1 MTDDEVS
8 FLGVTPHKDGL
19 PAALADDVELIDRMI
34 GRLLVAEGEERII
47 GIARG
52 LYSQCA
58 ADKDFGREP
67 RVSAQMIQQMKSEF
81 AELNDPELVSRVLR
95 AFTIFFQLVNIA
107 EQKEIVHANRRRQ
120 MAKLTHSPSAK
131 AWRPESIG
139 NAISRLA
146 DAGVTADEMQ
156 SILDRVEIVP
166 TITAHPTEARRRV
179 VMDKLLAFADAISQR
194 ELPPD
199 ASRLDRPL
207 DLPGPHA
214 EEELFRQ
221 LTALW
226 NTDELR
232 SGRMSVMDE
241 VNNSVYF
248 FQRTIIDV
256 VAWLHHDMRGAL
268 RSAFPDHEFR
278 IGPFLRYHSWVGG
291 DRDGNPNVTPEI
303 TWATVLYHH
312 HVIISY
318 YLGCMDPLKR
328 ELSLSS
334 RLLQVSDELMD
345 SISRDAETITL
356 PAEDLDRFKI
366 QPFAL
371 KITYMQARLQ
381 ATLARAEHLRAIDPS
396 SALEITDEIRGAY
409 NCAEEFASDLEIIA
423 RSLSQPATEPL
434 VEGGLLQSLLVQA
447 HTFGFQMAS
456 LDIRQHSNEHARVLG
471 EILVAAGVLPP
482 GTDYDSIPEEEKLAI
497 LDRELRSSRPL
508 LHRGWKG
515 SAQSLKTLKVF
526 DIIRQSR
533 AILGNQCIT
542 AYVISM
548 THQVSDMLEVLV
560 LAKEAGLVRWV
571 MPTGNGEN
579 GSTPGP
585 VRLESD
591 LDIVPLFETI
601 EDLQHCDTLL
611 RQMFKNDTYQLHLQ
625 ARNNFQELMLG
636 YSDSSKDGGYL
647 AANWNLQDTQ
657 DRLAR
662 ACQEAG
668 VDFRFFHGRGGTVGR
683 GGGRASRAILSQPRG
698 SFTGRIRFTE
708 QGEVVSFRYALRPM
722 AHRHLE
728 QIVNSVLLALYNKPE
743 RLFGNLVQ
751 DGKATP
757 SPEANGRSHDRF
769 GPAMVEMAAHSRKV
783 YRSMVH
789 EDPGFWEFYTQAT
802 PIAHISQLPITSR
815 PAARGGGPL
824 NGMDE
829 LRAIPWV
836 FAWVQSRYVV
846 PGWYGVGSGL
856 EAFASKDAG
865 NLEIMREMYRQW
877 PFFRTIL
884 DNAQLE
890 LLRTHLPTAANY
902 AGRVKPE
909 ELGRRF
915 HENIVQEY
923 ERSSKWVLAITGQE
937 HLLDKAPVVQST
949 VRMRNPAVFPINRL
963 QVMLMEI
970 WDNLPP
976 EQQNRSNPWNEPL
989 LLSITSI
996 AAGMQS
1002 TG

>member
-1 MTDDEVS
+1 MDNMKS
-8 FLGVTPHKDGL
+8 FLGISPTENKF
-19 PAALADDVELIDRMI
+19 PAALADDVKLIDRML
-34 GRLLVAEGEERII
+34 GRLLVSEGEERLID
-47 GIARG
+47 IARSLYQQCYEEGG
-52 LYSQCA
+52 L
-58 ADKDFGREP
+58 GHEP
-67 RVSAQMIQQMKSEF
+67 RDAAEMVANMMATHK
-81 AELNDPELVSRVLR
+81 ELNDPATVSRVLR
-95 AFTIFFQLVNIA
+95 AFTIFFQLINIA

-120 MAKLTHSPSAK
+120 MAKLATSPRGQ

-139 NAISRLA
+139 AAISRLA
-146 DAGVTADEMQ
+146 DAGVTASEMQ
-156 SILDRVEIVP
+156 TILDRVEIVP

-179 VMDKLLAFADAISQR
+179 VMDKLLAFADGLSQR

-214 EEELFRQ
+214 EDELFRQ

-256 VAWLHHDMRGAL
+256 VAWLHNDLKGAL
-268 RSAFPDHEFR
+268 RAAFPDHEFR
-278 IGPFLRYHSWVGG
+278 IGSFIRYHSWVGG
-291 DRDGNPNVTPEI
+291 DRDGNPNVTPDV

-312 HVIISY
+312 QVILSY
-318 YLGCMDPLKR
+318 YLGSIDPLKR

-334 RLLQVSDELMD
+334 RILEISDELAT
-345 SISRDAETITL
+345 SLEQDAIHITL
-356 PAEDLDRFKI
+356 PQEDLDRFRL

-371 KITYMQARLQ
+371 KLTYVQKRLQ
-381 ATLARAEHLRAIDPS
+381 ATLARAEHMLAIEACSAVEPS
-396 SALEITDEIRGAY
+396 DETRGAY
-409 NCAEEFASDLEIIA
+409 NSVAEFIDDLEIIQRA
-423 RSLSQPATEPL
+423 LSQPSTSSLA
-434 VEGGLLQSLLVQA
+434 EGGLLQRLLVQA
-447 HTFGFQMAS
+447 NTFGFQMAS
-456 LDIRQHSNEHARVLG
+456 LDVRQHSNDHAQVLG
-471 EILVAAGVLPP
+471 EILTAAGVLAP
-482 GTDYDSIPEEEKLAI
+482 GEVYGDLPEERKLEI

-515 SAQSLKTLKVF
+515 SAQSMKALKVF
-526 DIIRQSR
+526 DVIRFAR
-533 AILGNQCIT
+533 EMLGDKSIT

-560 LAKEAGLVRWV
+560 LAKEAGLARWV
-571 MPTGNGEN
+571 TTNGDAD
-579 GSTPGP
+579 SKP
-585 VRLESD
+585 RLESD

-601 EDLQHCDTLL
+601 EDLQNCDTLL
-611 RQMFKNDTYQLHLQ
+611 RQMFANPTFRLHLD
-625 ARNNFQELMLG
+625 ARGNFQELMLG

-657 DRLAR
+657 DRLAT

-728 QIVNSVLLALYNKPE
+728 QIVNSVLLAVYNKPE
-743 RLFGNLVQ
+743 RIFGQRVEE
-751 DGKATP
+751 DKATP
-757 SPEANGRSHDRF
+757 SPEANSRSHDRF

-783 YRSMVH
+783 YRAMVH
-789 EDPGFWEFYTQAT
+789 EDPEFWEFYTQAT

-824 NGMDE
+824 NGMEE

-846 PGWYGVGSGL
+846 PGWYGLGSGL
-856 EAFASKDAG
+856 EAYASRGEAE
-865 NLEIMREMYRQW
+865 LEQLRAMYRDW
-877 PFFRTIL
+877 PFFRTVV

-890 LLRTHLPTAANY
+890 LVRTHLPTAANY
-902 AGRVKPE
+902 AGRVKPKS
-909 ELGRRF
+909 LGARF
-915 HENIVQEY
+915 HKTIVQEY
-923 ERSSKWVLAITGQE
+923 ERSAKWVLAITGQE

-949 VRMRNPAVFPINRL
+949 VELRNPAVFPLNRL
-963 QVMLMEI
+963 QVMLMEM

-976 EQQNRSNPWNEPL
+976 DQQNRENAWNEPL

>member
-1 MTDDEVS
+1 MTECKS
-8 FLGVTPHKDGL
+8 FLGISPRNNGF
-19 PAALADDVELIDRMI
+19 PAALADDIELIDKML
-34 GRLLVAEGEERII
+34 GRLLVAEGEERLI

-52 LYSQCA
+52 LYEQCLN
-58 ADKDFGREP
+58 DSDPGREP
-67 RVSAQMIQQMKSEF
+67 HDSAQMVAEMMKKFEP
-81 AELNDPELVSRVLR
+81 LNDPALVSHVLR

-120 MAKLTHSPSAK
+120 MAKLAHGGTG
-131 AWRPESIG
+131 WRPESIG
-139 NAISRLA
+139 SAISRLA
-146 DAGVTADEMQ
+146 DAGVDAEEMQ
-156 SILDRVEIVP
+156 TLLDRVEIIP

-179 VMDKLLAFADAISQR
+179 VMDKLLAFADGLSQR
-194 ELPPD
+194 EMPSD
-199 ASRLDRPL
+199 ASRLDKPL
-207 DLPGPHA
+207 DLPGAYA

-232 SGRMSVMDE
+232 SGSMSVMDE

-256 VAWLHHDMRGAL
+256 VAWLHHDMKGAL
-268 RSAFPDHEFR
+268 KAAYPGHKFR
-278 IGPFLRYHSWVGG
+278 IEPFIQYQSWVGG

-312 HVIISY
+312 QVILSY
-318 YLGCMDPLKR
+318 YLSAIDPLKR

-334 RLLQVSDELMD
+334 RLLEVSDELKQ
-345 SISRDAETITL
+345 SLEKDAHIVQL
-356 PAEDLDRFKI
+356 PAEELERFRV

-371 KITYMQARLQ
+371 KLTYVQMRLE
-381 ATLARAEHLRAIDPS
+381 ATLARATHLEALEPC
-396 SALEITDEIRGAY
+396 SALEPTDDIRAAY
-409 NCAEEFASDLEIIA
+409 NSAQEFLDDLQVIERA
-423 RSLSQPATEPL
+423 LQQPATQPL
-434 VEGGLLQSLLVQA
+434 AEGGLLQRLIVQA
-447 HTFGFQMAS
+447 KTFGFQLAS
-456 LDIRQHSNEHARVLG
+456 LDIRQHSNEHAKVLG
-471 EILVAAGVLPP
+471 EILTAAGVLAP
-482 GTDYDSIPEEEKLAI
+482 GEDYDSLSEERKLEI

-515 SAQSLKTLKVF
+515 TPQSLKTLKVF
-526 DIIRQSR
+526 DMIRCSR
-533 AILGNQCIT
+533 EIFGDKCIT
-542 AYVISM
+542 CYVISM
-548 THQVSDMLEVLV
+548 THEVSDMLEVLV
-560 LAKEAGLVRWV
+560 LAKEAGLARWV
-571 MPTGNGEN
+571 MPREGQGNEL
-579 GSTPGP
+579 
-585 VRLESD
+585 RLESD

-601 EDLQHCDTLL
+601 EDLQNCDTLM
-611 RQMFKNDTYQLHLQ
+611 REMFSNPTYKLHLD

-668 VDFRFFHGRGGTVGR
+668 VDYRFFHGRGGTVGR

-728 QIVNSVLLALYNKPE
+728 QIVNSVLLAVYNKPD
-743 RLFGNLVQ
+743 RIFGQQVEV
-751 DGKATP
+751 GKATP
-757 SPEANGRSHDRF
+757 SPDANDRSHDKF
-769 GPAMVEMAAHSRKV
+769 GPAMEEMAAHSRKI
-783 YRSMVH
+783 YRQMVH
-789 EDPGFWEFYTQAT
+789 DDAEFWDFYTQAT

-824 NGMDE
+824 NGMEE

-846 PGWYGVGSGL
+846 PGWYGLGSGL
-856 EAFASKDAG
+856 ESKASRGETD
-865 NLEIMREMYRQW
+865 LEELRAMYREW
-877 PFFRTIL
+877 PFFRTVV

-890 LLRTHLPTAANY
+890 LVRTHLPTAANY

-909 ELGRRF
+909 LLGRRF
-915 HENIVQEY
+915 HETIVQEY
-923 ERSSKWVLAITGQE
+923 ERSAKWVLDITGQE
-937 HLLDKAPVVQST
+937 HLLDKSPVVQST
-949 VRMRNPAVFPINRL
+949 VELRNPAVFPINRL
-963 QVMLMEI
+963 QVMLMEM

-976 EQQNRSNPWNEPL
+976 EEQNRQTPWNEPL